1 MSVAWFVKSEIVHH
15 SRASWEG
22 AKPKD
27 GGRSLLLEMFEWI
40 RENKTPGR
48 MIVDFGTGGSVSC
61 AEFEQRERTETPDE
75 DSLPIFP
82 NTSTTP

>member
-1 MSVAWFVKSEIVHH
+1 MAVEWYVKSEIIHH
-15 SRASWEG
+15 SKAAWVG

-61 AEFEQRERTETPDE
+61 AEFEQKEPTASPVAENG

-82 NTSTTP
+82 